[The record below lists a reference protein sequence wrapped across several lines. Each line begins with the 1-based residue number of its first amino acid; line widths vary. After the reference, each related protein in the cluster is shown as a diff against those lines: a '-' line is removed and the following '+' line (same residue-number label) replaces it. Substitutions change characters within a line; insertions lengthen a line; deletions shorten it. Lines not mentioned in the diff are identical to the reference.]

1 MVETAGM
8 GFQEMVE
15 ARRRIAGSRTA
26 AWVYLVVVL
35 AVLAVAST
43 GVSGCFLA
51 FAGVFAYAA
60 PIPFTWP
67 LMDAAFSRYARRHHP
82 DGAGRVDPASAS
94 DDQRPRPTENP
105 EPNQE
110 RDRHCGCGDG
120 VVHQCK
126 HQQRSMGASPDAPGA
141 KWPQMRAFRSSAGQR
156 GTRGAESGC
165 QARFMQQVA
174 HIRIADGRK
183 HLIGQPAPLPAEPA
197 PRRGL

>member
-8 GFQEMVE
+8 GFQEIIE

-67 LMDAAFSRYARRHHP
+67 LMDAAFSRYARQP
-82 DGAGRVDPASAS
+82 VASAPARS
-94 DDQRPRPTENP
+94 RL
-105 EPNQE
+105 
-110 RDRHCGCGDG
+110 HWVIAVLAGVLVSIVIGAIAGC
-120 VVHQCK
+120 
-126 HQQRSMGASPDAPGA
+126 
-141 KWPQMRAFRSSAGQR
+141 
-156 GTRGAESGC
+156 
-165 QARFMQQVA
+165 
-174 HIRIADGRK
+174 
-183 HLIGQPAPLPAEPA
+183 
-197 PRRGL
+197 